1 MVWPH
6 WNNTIFFFFYLGVC
20 IYIYIYITGFLPR
33 CVYFF
38 RSDNFMSFIFIFL
51 AHFIFQV
58 LSFSHSQ
65 VSYIIDLHSLIIRN
79 LDFKSSSKLF
89 IFTIFWIYNLFICIF
104 FVIRVSNYNIYFK
117 IAIFM
122 VIIMV
127 EFQEICG
134 IYCIIWKNF
143 ISLIL
148 VNKGNLSMYLFFFFF
163 IYICFLILK

>member
-1 MVWPH
+1 VR
-6 WNNTIFFFFYLGVC
+6 LKG
-20 IYIYIYITGFLPR
+20 
-33 CVYFF
+33 
-38 RSDNFMSFIFIFL
+38 RSPD
-51 AHFIFQV
+51 
-58 LSFSHSQ
+58 LSKL

-79 LDFKSSSKLF
+79 LDFKSSSKVF

-134 IYCIIWKNF
+134 IYGII
-143 ISLIL
+143 
-148 VNKGNLSMYLFFFFF
+148 
-163 IYICFLILK
+163 